1 MMKVLKFLG
10 IAILV
15 LLAFLGIGGFFIA
28 DPGNVSY
35 TQTLNAEV
43 HTLYAVASDVSTW
56 KNWDY
61 WSMKDPNMEE
71 TLSPNTKGN
80 GAWRSWSSE
89 NPSIGKGRMELSN
102 CIHGKQ
108 IQNNLRFEDMDNPAT
123 GLIEFKAIDSKH
135 TEVKWS
141 FTYSFGSNPYMRWIG
156 VFMQSMLL
164 DSFKESLNN
173 LEKVA
178 QIMPQGN
185 MAIAEEDYEM
195 SYAEES
201 EQE

>member
-1 MMKVLKFLG
+1 MKVLKFLG
-10 IAILV
+10 IAILA

-28 DPGNVSY
+28 DPGSVSY
-35 TQTLNAEV
+35 TQTLNAEA

-61 WSMKDPNMEE
+61 WSMQDPNMEE

-80 GAWRSWSSE
+80 VAWRSWSSE
-89 NPSIGKGRMELSN
+89 NPSIGKGRMELSD

-108 IQNNLRFEDMDNPAT
+108 IQNNLRFDGMDNPAT
-123 GLIEFKAIDSKH
+123 GLIEFKAIDATH
-135 TEVKWS
+135 TEITWS
-141 FTYSFGSNPYMRWIG
+141 FTYSFGANPYIRWFG
-156 VFMQSMLL
+156 LMMKGMLL

-178 QIMPQGN
+178 QTMPQQHVAIDEETYEQDDMED
-185 MAIAEEDYEM
+185 MA
-195 SYAEES
+195 
-201 EQE
+201 QE